1 MVRRSRIRHLIA
13 ALFVLLGLNAWWQVV
28 LALLGDGGDPQALI
42 LLQLVVGA
50 TAAAAAW
57 GAWRGARWA
66 PRASV
71 LYGGVTA
78 GMLVALA
85 PILDLPPDAR
95 PGLWSG
101 AALVL
106 LFALAIAWYLRRVR
120 ALDRVEP

>member
-1 MVRRSRIRHLIA
+1 MVRRSRIRHVLA
-13 ALFVLLGLNAWWQVV
+13 AFYVLLGVNAWTQAV
-28 LALLGDGGDPQALI
+28 LALVRGDGDPPSLI
-42 LLQLVVGA
+42 LLQALVGTA
-50 TAAAAAW
+50 AAAAAW

-66 PRASV
+66 PLASV
-71 LYGGVTA
+71 LYGVVTA

-106 LFALAIAWYLRRVR
+106 LFALAIAWYLRRAR
-120 ALDRVEP
+120 ALQGVEP